1 VVAISRVCGPI
12 EARTDCMGWW
22 SSSSERKLARL
33 HLADGGGACGHHSP
47 TWRHLCG
54 VFFDLSGLGS
64 SSLGE
69 SLDPL
74 GRATSFFLW
83 GIAFMILL
91 LSVLLGG
98 LDTCDITVD
107 GRR

>member
-1 VVAISRVCGPI
+1 VVAISRVCGPV
-12 EARTDCMGWW
+12 EAWTDCMGWW

-33 HLADGGGACGHHSP
+33 RSADGGGACGRHSP
-47 TWRHLCG
+47 PSMCLCG
-54 VFFDLSGLGS
+54 VFFDLSGVGS
-64 SSLGE
+64 SSSGE

-83 GIAFMILL
+83 GVAFMILL
-91 LSVLLGG
+91 PSVLLGG